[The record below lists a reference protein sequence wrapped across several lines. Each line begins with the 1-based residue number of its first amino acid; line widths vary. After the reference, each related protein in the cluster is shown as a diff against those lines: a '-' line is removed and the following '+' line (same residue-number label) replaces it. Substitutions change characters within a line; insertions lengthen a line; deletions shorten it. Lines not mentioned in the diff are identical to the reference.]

1 LKSGARLRPGDLRR
15 TEKMLVKK
23 WMSKEVICV
32 SPDDSMQLA
41 ANLMKEHD
49 IRLVPVMKGKK
60 LEGILS
66 DGDLKKAS
74 ASIAGALDVRDLLYH
89 AYKTKIKD
97 IMTKDVITVPFDQ
110 TVDEAA
116 QVLQKNKIS
125 GAPVVDHKAG
135 VVGVIT
141 KDDIFN
147 VLISLT
153 AMGSRGIQLAFHVK
167 DQPGSIKEL
176 TDLIRHYGGRVASIL
191 CSFENAPPGHRNVYI
206 RMFNL
211 DRSRLAEM
219 IQTLKEKAN
228 MLYMVDHRENKRE
241 IYE

>member
-1 LKSGARLRPGDLRR
+1 
-15 TEKMLVKK
+15 MLVRK

-32 SPDDSMQLA
+32 SPDDSIQQA
-41 ANLMKEHD
+41 VNLMKEHD
-49 IRLVPVMKGKK
+49 IRLLPVMKGRK
-60 LEGILS
+60 LVGVLS

-74 ASIAGALDVRDLLYH
+74 ASSAAALDVRDLLYH

-97 IMTKDVITVPFDQ
+97 IMTKDVITIPFDQ

-125 GAPVVDHKAG
+125 GAPVIDHKAA

-141 KDDIFN
+141 RDDIFN

-153 AMGSRGIQLAFHVK
+153 AMGSRGIQLAFHVQ
-167 DQPGSIKEL
+167 DRPGSIKEL
-176 TDLIRHYGGRVASIL
+176 TDVIRNYGGRIASIL
-191 CSFENAPPGHRNVYI
+191 SSFENAPPGHRNVYM

-211 DRSRLAEM
+211 DRSKLAEM
-219 IQTLKEKAN
+219 IKTLKEKAN